1 MDIVCRKR
9 NCAYNDR
16 LKCERKHLSIGKNAK
31 CTDYQKD
38 STKPIKNI
46 SKDMFDTPP
55 DIAPYSHCKNVEI
68 KCKAKDCILN
78 DNGLCK
84 ANGIIVNSCNECP
97 YCITFL
103 KK

>member
-1 MDIVCRKR
+1 
-9 NCAYNDR
+9 
-16 LKCERKHLSIGKNAK
+16 
-31 CTDYQKD
+31 
-38 STKPIKNI
+38 
-46 SKDMFDTPP
+46 MFDTPP